1 MSPVIIRAL
10 VLLSAMLALN
20 GALLSAMALGARA
33 PLSVASVLL
42 SFAVLAGT
50 VLAGYFALAP
60 LRADLNAVQRAVAE
74 RGPSP
79 VEHDAPRA
87 AETEALLAGLLRLRA
102 RMDELEKISTKARNE
117 AEEAERLRAS
127 FLAAMGHDLRGPLN
141 SILGFAELLVMP
153 GVDAVAPSQRA
164 SVDIIRRRASD
175 LLVLLDQI
183 LDWAKFEAGQI
194 DLELEPLSLSSV
206 ITEAASEAMMRS
218 AERGLYVQCSVA
230 DDLPAVRGDRQRL
243 QQALLGLLD
252 HGTRAPDRPRVTLSA
267 WLARDERSK
276 LSVRIEVRDPSLCIR
291 EADHQSFFEA
301 LRPSYAP
308 SGKRVA
314 GLGLGPALARALI
327 RAHGGEVWF
336 SSQADTGTTFAVEL
350 PTSVR

>member
-1 MSPVIIRAL
+1 MAGNLIDYRVEKGVAIFE
-10 VLLSAMLALN
+10 LN
-20 GALLSAMALGARA
+20 DPPANTYTYEMNREL
-33 PLSVASVLL
+33 
-42 SFAVLAGT
+42 
-50 VLAGYFALAP
+50 
-60 LRADLNAVQRAVAE
+60 DE
-74 RGPSP
+74 CI
-79 VEHDAPRA
+79 
-87 AETEALLAGLLRLRA
+87 LRA

-230 DDLPAVRGDRQRL
+230 DDLPAVRGDRHRL